1 MRKLAPIS
9 GRNAS
14 ISPWPAVQAAAEA
27 NLVKALSLAPDHA
40 VAHLGLGGVQI
51 MTNRP
56 TQGIAECERALAL
69 NQNQADAHA
78 MIAVVKYFTGHA
90 LEMEGHIQEAFRI
103 RPCDKWAHVWMA
115 LIGTANLAL
124 RRDEEAVAWLRRAI
138 ENNRNSPTSHLQ
150 LAAAFVH
157 LDRLNEARSAAQA
170 GLALNPSFTIAR
182 FRIGTSQSDNPTFLA
197 QRERLIDG
205 FRKAGAPEG

>member
-1 MRKLAPIS
+1 MIGRNSAFTYEGKSADLEADRTRAEREVCIEEAFSGVANGCASTFSSPMRKLAPIS

-69 NQNQADAHA
+69 NKNQADAHA
-78 MIAVVKYFTGHA
+78 TIAVVKYFTGHA

-115 LIGTANLAL
+115 LIGTANLAPC
-124 RRDEEAVAWLRRAI
+124 RDEEAVAWLRRAI

-150 LAAAFVH
+150 LAAAICPFGST
-157 LDRLNEARSAAQA
+157 E
-170 GLALNPSFTIAR
+170 
-182 FRIGTSQSDNPTFLA
+182 
-197 QRERLIDG
+197 
-205 FRKAGAPEG
+205 